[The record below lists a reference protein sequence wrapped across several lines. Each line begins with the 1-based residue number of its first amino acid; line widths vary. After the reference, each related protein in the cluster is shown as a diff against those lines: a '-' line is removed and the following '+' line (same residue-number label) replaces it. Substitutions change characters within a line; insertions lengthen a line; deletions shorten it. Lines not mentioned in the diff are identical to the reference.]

1 MWPKCVGPQ
10 NASLAKTSRRT
21 SRSGN
26 AAGARRP
33 NLRAVRATAFRYRPP
48 ANPVATA
55 TAEIGK
61 VTFSVRLSFDGDL
74 YACRRPPGAVERV
87 EAEAL
92 DLLSKG
98 LFVSGIDTPV
108 AAVTGAAGH
117 RFVQTGAEFQ
127 PPDRWVYHGTCGVGA
142 GRNGLTLTGVLGYR
156 LEVRAAWSSRA
167 GACAP
172 PASADEWCDRFGA
185 QLASIGGVV
194 LRRASLLSLGGT
206 PP

>member
-1 MWPKCVGPQ
+1 VQ
-10 NASLAKTSRRT
+10 
-21 SRSGN
+21 
-26 AAGARRP
+26 
-33 NLRAVRATAFRYRPP
+33 ATAFRYRPP
-48 ANPVATA
+48 VNPVATA

-61 VTFSVRLSFDGDL
+61 VTVSVRLFFDGDL
-74 YACRRPPGAVERV
+74 FACRRPPAAVERV

-108 AAVTGAAGH
+108 ATVTGAAGH
-117 RFVQTGAEFQ
+117 RFVQKSAVFE
-127 PPDRWVYHGTCGVGA
+127 PPDLRVHRGTCGVGA

-156 LEVRAAWSSRA
+156 LEVRASWNRRA
-167 GACAP
+167 GGIGP
-172 PASADEWCDRFGA
+172 PATAAEWCDFFGA

-194 LRRASLLSLGGT
+194 LRRTSLLSLGGT